1 MYLTAS
7 NLIVNVIRLVHVT
20 CIYIHQMNVLEN
32 VNFHK
37 FISKSYTNKYSA
49 EKLTNLKENVDTC
62 KTHMSP

>member
-1 MYLTAS
+1 MYLTAF
-7 NLIVNVIRLVHVT
+7 NHIVNAITLVHVT

-49 EKLTNLKENVDTC
+49 KKLTNLKENVYAC